1 MPLGGSCE
9 SGGVPPL
16 WEPPSQWGEI
26 SRDRQ
31 GASEES
37 AATSLQ
43 EAEWRESSIPGS
55 DNLHALPYTLCLD
68 CPQCALAIIPLIGGV
83 IGVAVTRACT
93 GC

>member
-43 EAEWRESSIPGS
+43 EAEWREREQ
-55 DNLHALPYTLCLD
+55 HTWF
-68 CPQCALAIIPLIGGV
+68 
-83 IGVAVTRACT
+83 
-93 GC
+93 